1 MRAALLMT
9 LALPPL
15 AAAADKFPPADQL
28 PSRLEPPDPLVT
40 LGGVRVESAAQWDS
54 LRKPELKELL
64 QYYMYGYF
72 PPPAAVTAKVVESG
86 ALCLGGKAT
95 KRVVELSFGPPRTPA
110 IHLLLVLPAQR
121 GGPVPVFLGL
131 SFTPI
136 ATVLREPGAPPPEET
151 RQGKGRGPMP
161 DVWNV
166 EQTIARGYGVAIFA
180 AGELEPD
187 DAKAT
192 TGIRRAWRKPGQ
204 TEFGPHDWGT
214 IAAWAYGMHRAV
226 DYLVT
231 EPTIDKTKIIAVGHS
246 RMGKATLLAAAFD
259 ERIAMAIPLQA
270 GCGGTAPNRLAP
282 GAPATKIETV
292 KRINTS
298 FPHWFT
304 GAFKDFNEYPDRLPF
319 DQNCLVALCVPRPV
333 LYANATEDVWANP
346 DGQFD
351 MLKSADPV
359 YKLLA
364 KPPSGLETLTRP
376 PENVLSPGTLGYFIR
391 PGRHSMTKDD
401 WKVFLDYADH
411 HWGRR

>member
-1 MRAALLMT
+1 MRAALIMT
-9 LALPPL
+9 LAFTPVAL
-15 AAAADKFPPADQL
+15 AADKFPPADQL
-28 PSRLEPPDPLVT
+28 PSRPEYPDPLVT
-40 LGGVRVESAAQWDS
+40 LGGVRITSAAQWDNI
-54 LRKPELKELL
+54 RKPELKELF
-64 QYYMYGYF
+64 QHYMYGYF
-72 PPPAAVTAKVVESG
+72 PPPAAVTAKV
-86 ALCLGGKAT
+86 AKPDTPCLGGRAI
-95 KRVVELSFGPPRTPA
+95 KREVVLSFGPPGTPP
-110 IHLLLVLPAQR
+110 IRLLVVLPVKAH
-121 GGPVPVFLGL
+121 GLVPVFLGL

-136 ATVLREPGAPPPEET
+136 ETVLREPGSPPPEDT

-166 EQTIARGYGVAIFA
+166 EQTIDRGCAVAIFA

-192 TGIRRAWRKPGQ
+192 TGIRRAWLKPGQ
-204 TEFGPHDWGT
+204 TFGPHDWGT

-231 EPTIDKTKIIAVGHS
+231 DPAIDKSKIIGVGHS

-259 ERIAMAIPLQA
+259 ERLAMAIPLQA

-282 GAPATKIETV
+282 GAPADKIETV
-292 KRINTS
+292 KRINDR

-304 GAFKDFNEYPDRLPF
+304 GAFKEFNNYPDRLPF
-319 DQNCLVALCVPRPV
+319 DQHCLVALCAPRPV
-333 LYANATEDVWANP
+333 LYPNATEDVWANP

-351 MLKSADPV
+351 MLKAADSV

-364 KPPSGLETLTRP
+364 KPPSGLATASRP
-376 PENVLSPGTLGYFIR
+376 PENQLSPGTLGYFIR
-391 PGRHSMTKDD
+391 PGRHAMTKDD

-411 HWGRR
+411 HFGRR

>member
-1 MRAALLMT
+1 MT
-9 LALPPL
+9 LAMTSL

-28 PSRLEPPDPLVT
+28 PSRPELPDPLVT
-40 LGGVRVESAAQWDS
+40 LSGVRVTSAAQWDNI
-54 LRKPELKELL
+54 RKPELKELF

-72 PPPAAVTAKVVESG
+72 PPPMPVTAKVVK
-86 ALCLGGKAT
+86 ADAPCLGGKAT
-95 KRVVELSFGPPRTPA
+95 KREVLLTFGPPGTPA
-110 IHLLLVLPAQR
+110 IHLLVVRPEKVHGL
-121 GGPVPVFLGL
+121 VPVFLGL

-136 ATVLREPGAPPPEET
+136 STVVREPGAPPPESDKPKA
-151 RQGKGRGPMP
+151 KGPLP

-166 EQTIARGYGVAIFA
+166 EQTIDHGCAVAIFA

-187 DAKAT
+187 DARAT
-192 TGIRRAWRKPGQ
+192 TGIRRAWLKPGQ
-204 TEFGPHDWGT
+204 TNFGPHDWGT

-231 EPTIDKTKIIAVGHS
+231 DPAIDKTKIIAVGHS

-259 ERIAMAIPLQA
+259 ERIAMAVPLQA

-282 GAPATKIETV
+282 GAPTNAIETV
-292 KRINTS
+292 KRINDS

-304 GAFKDFNEYPDRLPF
+304 GAFKEFNNYPDRLPF
-319 DQNCLVALCVPRPV
+319 DQHCLVALCVPRPV
-333 LYANATEDVWANP
+333 LYSNATQDIWANP

-351 MLKSADPV
+351 MLKAADPV

-364 KPPSGLETLTRP
+364 KPPSGLDTMTRP

-391 PGRHSMTKDD
+391 PGPHSMRKDD
-401 WKVFLDYADH
+401 WKAFLDYADH
-411 HWGRR
+411 HFGRAR

>member
-1 MRAALLMT
+1 MSIVLTAPAV
-9 LALPPL
+9 
-15 AAAADKFPPADQL
+15 AADKFPPADQL
-28 PSRLEPPDPLVT
+28 PSRPEPPDPLVT
-40 LGGVRVESAAQWDS
+40 LGGVRVTSTAQWDNV
-54 LRKPELKELL
+54 RKPELKELF

-72 PPPAAVTAKVVESG
+72 PPAMPVTAKVEKPDTP
-86 ALCLGGKAT
+86 CLGGQAT
-95 KRVVELSFGPPRTPA
+95 KREVVLSFGPPGTPP
-110 IHLLLVLPAQR
+110 IHLLLVRPNKVHGL
-121 GGPVPVFLGL
+121 VPVFLGL

-136 ATVLREPGAPPPEET
+136 STVLREPGTPPPEDT
-151 RQGKGRGPMP
+151 RPQTKGRAPLP

-166 EQTIARGYGVAIFA
+166 EQTIDHGCAAAIFA

-192 TGIRRAWRKPGQ
+192 TGIRRAWLKPGQ
-204 TEFGPHDWGT
+204 TTFGPHDWGT

-282 GAPATKIETV
+282 GAPADKIETV
-292 KRINTS
+292 KRINDR

-304 GAFKDFNEYPDRLPF
+304 GAFKDFNEHPDRLPF

-333 LYANATEDVWANP
+333 LYSNATEDVWANP

-351 MLKSADPV
+351 MLRSADPV

-376 PENVLSPGTLGYFIR
+376 PENQLSPGTLGYFIR

-401 WKVFLDYADH
+401 WKIFLDYVVH
-411 HWGRR
+411 HFARP

>member
-9 LALPPL
+9 LAFTPF
-15 AAAADKFPPADQL
+15 AVAADKFPPADQL
-28 PSRLEPPDPLVT
+28 PSRPEPPDPLAT
-40 LGGVRVESAAQWDS
+40 LGGVRVVSAAQWENI
-54 LRKPELKELL
+54 RKPELKELF

-72 PPPAAVTAKVVESG
+72 PPTAVVYTDLTKDSP
-86 ALCLGGKAT
+86 CLGRKAI
-95 KRVVELSFGPPRTPA
+95 KREVVLTFGPPGTPA
-110 IHLLLVLPAQR
+110 IHLLLVRPAR
-121 GGPVPVFLGL
+121 PSGPVPVFLGL
-131 SFTPI
+131 SFSPI
-136 ATVLREPGAPPPEET
+136 ATVLREPGAPPPQDVKSKT
-151 RQGKGRGPMP
+151 KAALP

-166 EQTIARGYGVAIFA
+166 EQTIDRGYAVAIFA
-180 AGELEPD
+180 AAELEPD

-192 TGIRRAWRKPGQ
+192 TGIRRAWLKPGQ
-204 TEFGPHDWGT
+204 STFGPHDWGT

-282 GAPATKIETV
+282 GAPADKIETV
-292 KRINTS
+292 KRINDR

-304 GAFKDFNEYPDRLPF
+304 GAFKDFNEHPDRLPF

-333 LYANATEDVWANP
+333 LYSNATEDVWANP

-351 MLKSADPV
+351 MLKSADPAF
-359 YKLLA
+359 KLLA

-391 PGRHSMTKDD
+391 PGRHAMTKDD

-411 HWGRR
+411 HFGRR